1 MPIVRTTPIAT
12 QGRTLVILP
21 TFNERPNLEALVLA
35 IRAEDCDV
43 LVVDDNSPDGTGE
56 LADRLA
62 GSDPGVLV
70 EHRAGKLGLGSA
82 HIAGLRR
89 GTELGYALL
98 VTMDADGSHQPR
110 HLGPILAA
118 ARRFGGVVIGSRYVR
133 GGSIVGWN
141 ARRKLLSHSANLY
154 CRTLLGIRVHD
165 CTSGYRC
172 YPRRVIERIDL
183 DLIVSDGYAFLIE
196 LLYRCLKAGVPV
208 TEVPIRF
215 QDRIA
220 GTSKVSTAEITKA
233 LTLVPRLRWKRAAP
247 QGLEVVSAEPEI
259 ELNGSTARSP
269 RQAGDGAASP
279 VSATGDGGPR
289 PDGP

>member
-1 MPIVRTTPIAT
+1 MPKVRTTPIAA
-12 QGRTLVILP
+12 QDRALVILP
-21 TFNERPNLEALVLA
+21 TFNEKPNLEALVLA
-35 IRAEDCDV
+35 IRGEGCDV

-70 EHRAGKLGLGSA
+70 EHRAGKLGLGTA
-82 HIAGLRR
+82 HIAGLKR

-118 ARRFGGVVIGSRYVR
+118 ARRTGGVVIGSRYVS

-154 CRTLLGIRVHD
+154 VRTILGIRVHD

-172 YPRRVIERIDL
+172 YPRRVIERVDL
-183 DLIVSDGYAFLIE
+183 DRIICDGYAFLIE

-220 GTSKVSTAEITKA
+220 GTSKVSSTEITKA
-233 LTLVPRLRWKRAAP
+233 LKLVPRLRWQRATQ
-247 QGLEVVSAEPEI
+247 QGREVVAAEPEI
-259 ELNGSTARSP
+259 ELHGSTALPSV
-269 RQAGDGAASP
+269 QAGDGAVTP
-279 VSATGDGGPR
+279 GSATGDGGS
-289 PDGP
+289 GPAGS

>member
-1 MPIVRTTPIAT
+1 MPKVRTTPIAA
-12 QGRTLVILP
+12 QDRTLVILP
-21 TFNERPNLEALVLA
+21 TYNERPNLEALVLA
-35 IRAEDCDV
+35 IRGEDCDV

-70 EHRAGKLGLGSA
+70 EHRAGKLGLGTA
-82 HIAGLRR
+82 HIAGLKR

-118 ARRFGGVVIGSRYVR
+118 ARRTGGVVIGSRYVS

-154 CRTLLGIRVHD
+154 VRTILGIRVHD

-172 YPRRVIERIDL
+172 YPRRVIERVDL
-183 DLIVSDGYAFLIE
+183 DRIICDGYAFLIE

-215 QDRIA
+215 QDRLA
-220 GTSKVSTAEITKA
+220 GTSKVSSTEITKA
-233 LTLVPRLRWKRAAP
+233 LKLVPRLRWQRAAP
-247 QGLEVVSAEPEI
+247 GGREVVAADPEV

-269 RQAGDGAASP
+269 GRAGDGAVNP
-279 VSATGDGGPR
+279 VSATGEGGPG
-289 PDGP
+289 PDGS

>member
-1 MPIVRTTPIAT
+1 MPKVRTTPIAA
-12 QGRTLVILP
+12 QDRTLVILP
-21 TFNERPNLEALVLA
+21 TYNERPNLEALVLA
-35 IRAEDCDV
+35 IRGEDCDV

-70 EHRAGKLGLGSA
+70 EHRAGKLGLGTA
-82 HIAGLRR
+82 HIAGLKR
-89 GTELGYALL
+89 GAELGYALL

-118 ARRFGGVVIGSRYVR
+118 ARRTGGVVIGSRYVS

-141 ARRKLLSHSANLY
+141 ALRKLLSFSANLC
-154 CRTLLGIRVHD
+154 CRTILGIRVHD

-172 YPRRVIERIDL
+172 YPRRVIERVDL
-183 DLIVSDGYAFLIE
+183 DRIICDGYAFLIE

-215 QDRIA
+215 QDRLA
-220 GTSKVSTAEITKA
+220 GTSKVSSTEITKA
-233 LTLVPRLRWKRAAP
+233 LKLVPRLRWQRAAP
-247 QGLEVVSAEPEI
+247 GGREVVAADPEV

-269 RQAGDGAASP
+269 GRAGDGAVNP
-279 VSATGDGGPR
+279 VSATGEGGPG
-289 PDGP
+289 PDGS

>member
-1 MPIVRTTPIAT
+1 MPKVRNTPIAA
-12 QGRTLVILP
+12 QDRTLVILP
-21 TFNERPNLEALVLA
+21 TFNEKPNLEALVRA
-35 IRAEDCDV
+35 IRSEGCAV

-89 GTELGYALL
+89 GAKLGYALL

-110 HLGPILAA
+110 HLGPLLAA
-118 ARRFGGVVIGSRYVR
+118 ARRSGGVVIGSRYVS

-141 ARRKLLSHSANLY
+141 ARRKLLSHSANVY

-183 DLIVSDGYAFLIE
+183 DRIVSDGYAFLIE

-233 LTLVPRLRWKRAAP
+233 LTLVPRLRWQRAAP
-247 QGLEVVSAEPEI
+247 RGLEVVSADPEI
-259 ELNGSTARSP
+259 ELNGIAARSP
-269 RQAGDGAASP
+269 EQTGDGAASP
-279 VSATGDGGPR
+279 VSATGDGGSGS
-289 PDGP
+289 DGS

>member
-1 MPIVRTTPIAT
+1 MPKVRTTPIAA
-12 QGRTLVILP
+12 QDRTLVILP
-21 TFNERPNLEALVLA
+21 TYNERPNLEALVLA
-35 IRAEDCDV
+35 IRGEGCDV

-62 GSDPGVLV
+62 GGDPGVLV

-89 GTELGYALL
+89 GAELGYALL

-118 ARRFGGVVIGSRYVR
+118 ARRSGGVVIGSRYVS

-154 CRTLLGIRVHD
+154 CRTLLGIRVND

-183 DLIVSDGYAFLIE
+183 DRIVSDGYAFLIE

-233 LTLVPRLRWKRAAP
+233 LQLVPRLRWQRATSA
-247 QGLEVVSAEPEI
+247 GREIVAAEPEI

-269 RQAGDGAASP
+269 GRAEDGAVNP
-279 VSATGDGGPR
+279 VSATGEGGPG
-289 PDGP
+289 PDGS

>member
-1 MPIVRTTPIAT
+1 MPKGSHHLIAT
-12 QGRTLVILP
+12 QDRTLVVLP
-21 TFNERPNLEALVLA
+21 TFNERPNLEGLVRA
-35 IRAEDCDV
+35 IRSEDCDV

-62 GSDPGVLV
+62 GNDPRVLV

-82 HIAGLRR
+82 HTAGLRR
-89 GTELGYALL
+89 GVELGYALL

-110 HLGPILAA
+110 HLGPLLAA
-118 ARRFGGVVIGSRYVR
+118 ARRSGGVAIGSRYVS
-133 GGSIVGWN
+133 GGSIDGWN
-141 ARRKLLSHSANLY
+141 ARRKLLSHAANVY

-172 YPRRVIERIDL
+172 YPRPVIERVDL
-183 DLIVSDGYAFLIE
+183 DRIVSDGYAFLIE

-220 GTSKVSTAEITKA
+220 GRSKVSNAEIAKA
-233 LTLVPRLRWKRAAP
+233 LILVPRLRLKRAAP
-247 QGLEVVSAEPEI
+247 RDWKSSPPSP
-259 ELNGSTARSP
+259 GSSC
-269 RQAGDGAASP
+269 AASRLGLP
-279 VSATGDGGPR
+279 ARRETVPARHQRPATVGHIATR
-289 PDGP
+289 

>member
-1 MPIVRTTPIAT
+1 MPKVRTTPIAA
-12 QGRTLVILP
+12 QDRTLVILP
-21 TFNERPNLEALVLA
+21 TYNERPNLEALVLA
-35 IRAEDCDV
+35 IRGEDCDV

-70 EHRAGKLGLGSA
+70 EHRAGKLGLGTA
-82 HIAGLRR
+82 HIAGLKR
-89 GTELGYALL
+89 GAELGYALL

-118 ARRFGGVVIGSRYVR
+118 ARRTGGVVIGSRYVS

-172 YPRRVIERIDL
+172 YPRRVIERVDL
-183 DLIVSDGYAFLIE
+183 DRIICDGYAFLIE

-215 QDRIA
+215 QDRLA
-220 GTSKVSTAEITKA
+220 GTSKVSSTEITKA
-233 LTLVPRLRWKRAAP
+233 LKLVPRLRWQRAAP
-247 QGLEVVSAEPEI
+247 GGREVVAADPEV

-269 RQAGDGAASP
+269 GRAGDGAVNP
-279 VSATGDGGPR
+279 VSATGEGGPG
-289 PDGP
+289 PDGS

>member
-1 MPIVRTTPIAT
+1 MPKVRTTPIAA
-12 QGRTLVILP
+12 QDRTLVILP
-21 TFNERPNLEALVLA
+21 TFNERPNLEALVRA
-35 IRAEDCDV
+35 IRNEGCDV

-62 GSDPGVLV
+62 ASDSGVLV
-70 EHRAGKLGLGSA
+70 VHRAGKLGLGSA

-89 GTELGYALL
+89 GAELGYALL

-110 HLGPILAA
+110 HLGPVLAA
-118 ARRFGGVVIGSRYVR
+118 ARRSGGVVIGSRYVS

-154 CRTLLGIRVHD
+154 CRTLLGIRVND

-183 DLIVSDGYAFLIE
+183 DRIVSDGYAFLIE

-215 QDRIA
+215 QDRIS

-233 LTLVPRLRWKRAAP
+233 LRLVPRLRWQRATSA
-247 QGLEVVSAEPEI
+247 GREIVAAEPEI

-269 RQAGDGAASP
+269 GRAEDGAVNP
-279 VSATGDGGPR
+279 VSATGEGGPG
-289 PDGP
+289 PDGS

>member
-1 MPIVRTTPIAT
+1 MPKVRNTPIAA
-12 QGRTLVILP
+12 QDRTLVILP
-21 TFNERPNLEALVLA
+21 TFNEKPNLEALVRA
-35 IRAEDCDV
+35 IRSEGCDV

-89 GTELGYALL
+89 GAKLGYALL

-110 HLGPILAA
+110 HLGPLLAA
-118 ARRFGGVVIGSRYVR
+118 ARRSGGVVIGSRYVS

-141 ARRKLLSHSANLY
+141 ARRKLLSHSANVY

-183 DLIVSDGYAFLIE
+183 DRIVSDGYAFLIE

-215 QDRIA
+215 QDRLA
-220 GTSKVSTAEITKA
+220 GTSKVSTAEIAKA
-233 LTLVPRLRWKRAAP
+233 LILVPRLRWQRAAP
-247 QGLEVVSAEPEI
+247 RRLEVVSPV
-259 ELNGSTARSP
+259 
-269 RQAGDGAASP
+269 AA
-279 VSATGDGGPR
+279 TDDGGSHRDELSEGLNLPLKRRR
-289 PDGP
+289 PE

>member
-1 MPIVRTTPIAT
+1 MPIVRTTPIAA
-12 QGRTLVILP
+12 QDRTLVILP
-21 TFNERPNLEALVLA
+21 TFNEKPNLEALVRA
-35 IRAEDCDV
+35 IRSEGCDV

-62 GSDPGVLV
+62 ASDPGVLV

-82 HIAGLRR
+82 HIAGLKR
-89 GTELGYALL
+89 GAELGYALL

-110 HLGPILAA
+110 HLSPILAA
-118 ARRFGGVVIGSRYVR
+118 ARRSGGVVIGSRYVS

-141 ARRKLLSHSANLY
+141 ALRKLLSFSANLY

-172 YPRRVIERIDL
+172 YPRRVIERVDL
-183 DLIVSDGYAFLIE
+183 DRIVCDGYAFLIE
-196 LLYRCLKAGVPV
+196 LLYRCIKAGVPV

-233 LTLVPRLRWKRAAP
+233 LRLVPRLRWQRAAP
-247 QGLEVVSAEPEI
+247 QGREVVSAEPEI
-259 ELNGSTARSP
+259 ELNGSTAGSP
-269 RQAGDGAASP
+269 GQVGDGTASP
-279 VSATGDGGPR
+279 ASATGEGESGP
-289 PDGP
+289 DES

>member
-1 MPIVRTTPIAT
+1 MPKVRTTPIAA
-12 QGRTLVILP
+12 QDRALVILP
-21 TFNERPNLEALVLA
+21 TFNEKPNLEALVLA
-35 IRAEDCDV
+35 IRGEGCDV

-70 EHRAGKLGLGSA
+70 EHRAGKLGLGTA
-82 HIAGLRR
+82 HIAGLKR

-118 ARRFGGVVIGSRYVR
+118 ARRTGGVVIGSRYVS

-154 CRTLLGIRVHD
+154 VRTILGIRVHD

-172 YPRRVIERIDL
+172 YPRRVIERVDL
-183 DLIVSDGYAFLIE
+183 DRIICDGYAFLIE
-196 LLYRCLKAGVPV
+196 LLYRCLKAGVQV

-220 GTSKVSTAEITKA
+220 GTSKVSSTEITKA
-233 LTLVPRLRWKRAAP
+233 LKLVPRLRWQRATH
-247 QGLEVVSAEPEI
+247 QGREVVSAEPEI
-259 ELNGSTARSP
+259 ELHGTTAQPSVK
-269 RQAGDGAASP
+269 AGDGAVTP
-279 VSATGDGGPR
+279 GSATGDGGS
-289 PDGP
+289 GPEGS